1 MAEQDK
7 LSSKGVDQQT
17 VDATGEEKI
26 LDLKAQLE
34 SGVTQAVVID
44 PDWMGAAAALN
55 AGIFSSE
62 YEVKGIPADWKER
75 AQKAWQYFVE
85 EPIVS
90 NTINTWRTFAIGDMI
105 KVSADDD
112 KVREEAEKLS
122 AALAINRFIKDMI
135 LQLLVKGECIGYKRY
150 GTDGKTSDK
159 RGEHNDI
166 VKLICVNPASVEF
179 EFEKGVMVKA
189 VQKPEQTSG
198 VGSQSSGEEI
208 ELPLEQLIHKKWNAP
223 QFSARGNSMVVPA
236 FESIELLRDY
246 RRAQRAIAKRWTTPL
261 RFIQVGGKFGDKVI
275 MPTQKMLD
283 VTRNQINKMD
293 LKSGLV
299 VPFYVKAET
308 YGTEGQVLNTE
319 DKVKEVKEDIIVALG
334 VAKSLVTG
342 DGPNFA
348 TASLAFQKMVVM
360 LKEIKQ
366 VARELLDW
374 FFDDWR
380 EMKGYSDKRLQYIF
394 SDVDLTN
401 QVDVK
406 KLLIEMYDRNL
417 ISKHTMQQ
425 KMDLNPEVEK
435 ANRSKE
441 GTLVDM
447 SWDIKDIVSLVQL
460 GVLSI
465 PTAREMLGIDDK
477 KECEKVAADEQV
489 AAISPYEKLSKSQ
502 RVRSD
507 LGKRTCGECSRYS
520 MEEAKCDVTGEQ
532 RAFDQSACL
541 VFTEEGGEAEVEE
554 E

>member
-1 MAEQDK
+1 MPEK
-7 LSSKGVDQQT
+7 EKTTGVDEQVNQCKT
-17 VDATGEEKI
+17 DAILVDSSRLGT
-26 LDLKAQLE
+26 
-34 SGVTQAVVID
+34 
-44 PDWMGAAAALN
+44 AAAIS
-55 AGIFSSE
+55 GDVFSSE
-62 YEVKGIPADWKER
+62 YEVKGIPGDWKER
-75 AQKAWQYFVE
+75 ARKAWQYYVE

-105 KVSADDD
+105 KVTADDD
-112 KVREEAEKLS
+112 KVREEAERLS
-122 AALAINRFIKDMI
+122 AALGINRFIKDMI

-150 GTDGKTSDK
+150 GTNGKTSNR
-159 RGEHNDI
+159 RGKYNDI
-166 VKLICVNPASVEF
+166 VKLICVNPASVDF
-179 EFEKGVMVKA
+179 EFEKGVLVRA
-189 VQKPEQTSG
+189 VQYPEQSG
-198 VGSQSSGEEI
+198 SSLQNSGEEI

-366 VARELLDW
+366 AARELLDW
-374 FFDDWR
+374 IFDDWR

-435 ANRSKE
+435 ANRAKE

-460 GVLSI
+460 GILSV
-465 PTAREMLGIDDK
+465 PTAREMLGIDEK
-477 KECEKVAADEQV
+477 KEGKKVKDEEQV
-489 AAISPYEKLSKSQ
+489 AAVSPYKKLSKPHKA
-502 RVRSD
+502 RSA
-507 LGKRTCGECSRYS
+507 LENRTCGECVRYL
-520 MEEAKCDVTGEQ
+520 MEEAKCDVTGEA
-532 RAFDQSACL
+532 RAYDQKACL
-541 VFTEEGGEAEVEE
+541 IFSGEEG
-554 E
+554 

>member
-1 MAEQDK
+1 MADDKKKVTGAGARKQRAPSRKEQR
-7 LSSKGVDQQT
+7 
-17 VDATGEEKI
+17 
-26 LDLKAQLE
+26 AQLE
-34 SGVTQAVVID
+34 EGRTQAIILD
-44 PDWMGAAAALN
+44 PSWMGAAAAIN

-62 YEVKGIPADWKER
+62 YEIIGIPADWKER
-75 AQKAWQYFVE
+75 ALKAWEYYVE

-90 NTINTWRTFAIGDMI
+90 NTINTWRTFAIGDTI
-105 KVSADDD
+105 KVTADDD
-112 KVREEAEKLS
+112 KVREEADKLLLI
-122 AALAINRFIKDMI
+122 LAVNRFIKDMI

-159 RGEHNDI
+159 RGEYNDI

-179 EFEKGVMVKA
+179 EFEAGVLVKA
-189 VQKPEQTSG
+189 VQKPEA
-198 VGSQSSGEEI
+198 GSKSADEEI
-208 ELPLEQLIHKKWNAP
+208 ELPLKQLVRMKWNAP
-223 QFSARGNSMVVPA
+223 QFAVRGNSMVVPA

-275 MPTQKMLD
+275 MPTQKMLE

-319 DKVKEVKEDIIVALG
+319 AKVKEVKEDVIVALG

-374 FFDDWR
+374 IFDDWR
-380 EMKGYSDKRLQYIF
+380 EMKGYADKHVRYLF
-394 SDVDLTN
+394 SDIDLTN

-417 ISKHTMQQ
+417 ISKRTMQQ
-425 KMDLNPEVEK
+425 KMDLDPDVEK
-435 ANRSKE
+435 SNRSNE

-447 SWDIKDIVSLVQL
+447 SWDIKDIVALVQL
-460 GVLSI
+460 GILSVS
-465 PTAREMLGIDDK
+465 TAREMLGIEDK
-477 KECEKVAADEQV
+477 KETVKVSSDETNEAV
-489 AAISPYEKLSKSQ
+489 SPYQKVPVTKA
-502 RVRSD
+502 VD
-507 LGKRTCGECSRYS
+507 LQDRICGECIYYQ
-520 MEEAKCDVTGEQ
+520 MEEAVCDGTGEERTFEQ
-532 RAFDQSACL
+532 PACL
-541 VFTEEGGEAEVEE
+541 IFSDEGVEAKVEVENE
-554 E
+554 

>member
-1 MAEQDK
+1 MVK
-7 LSSKGVDQQT
+7 ISNKKT
-17 VDATGEEKI
+17 EENTAFSDLTDSTAQAI
-26 LDLKAQLE
+26 VLDPEK
-34 SGVTQAVVID
+34 
-44 PDWMGAAAALN
+44 MGAAAAIS
-55 AGIFSSE
+55 GGVFSSE

-75 AQKAWQYFVE
+75 AQKAWEYYVE

-90 NTINTWRTFAIGDMI
+90 NTINTWRTFAIGDTI

-112 KVREEAEKLS
+112 KVREEAEKLLAS
-122 AALAINRFIKDMI
+122 LAINRFIKDMI

-150 GTDGKTSDK
+150 GTGGKTSDK
-159 RGEHNDI
+159 RGQHNDI

-179 EFEKGVMVKA
+179 EFEKGILIKA
-189 VQKPEQTSG
+189 VQKPEKMGS
-198 VGSQSSGEEI
+198 GSQSSGDEI

-366 VARELLDW
+366 AARELLDW
-374 FFDDWR
+374 IFDDWR

-425 KMDLNPEVEK
+425 KMDLDPEVEK
-435 ANRSKE
+435 SNRSRE

-460 GVLSI
+460 GILSV

-477 KECEKVAADEQV
+477 KEAKQVEADEKE
-489 AAISPYEKLSKSQ
+489 AAVSPYKKVKPAQ
-502 RVRSD
+502 RAKAEWENRV
-507 LGKRTCGECSRYS
+507 CGECGHYL
-520 MEEAKCDVTGEQ
+520 MEEAKCDVIGEV
-532 RAFDQSACL
+532 RSFDQKACRIFSADAS
-541 VFTEEGGEAEVEE
+541 EREIESR
-554 E
+554 

>member
-1 MAEQDK
+1 MNTKEDK
-7 LSSKGVDQQT
+7 TKTNKVN
-17 VDATGEEKI
+17 A
-26 LDLKAQLE
+26 DLKAQLE
-34 SGVTQAVVID
+34 SGTTHAIVID
-44 PDWMGAAAALN
+44 PDWMGAAAAMN
-55 AGIFSSE
+55 TGVFSSE
-62 YEVKGIPADWKER
+62 YEVRGIPADWKER
-75 AQKAWQYFVE
+75 AQKAWEYYIE

-112 KVREEAEKLS
+112 KVRGEADKLTS
-122 AALAINRFIKDMI
+122 TLSINRFIKDMI
-135 LQLLVKGECIGYKRY
+135 LQLLVKGDCIGYKRY

-159 RGEHNDI
+159 KGEHNDI
-166 VKLICVNPASVEF
+166 VKLICVNPASVEL
-179 EFEKGVMVKA
+179 ELEKGVMTKA
-189 VQKPEQTSG
+189 MQKPEKTTGS
-198 VGSQSSGEEI
+198 GSQNSEDEL
-208 ELPLEQLIHKKWNAP
+208 ELPLDQLVHKKWNAP
-223 QFSARGNSMVVPA
+223 EFSARGNSMVVPA

-374 FFDDWR
+374 IFDDWK
-380 EMKGYSDKRLQYIF
+380 EMKGYAEKRLQYIF

-435 ANRSKE
+435 ANRTKE

-460 GVLSI
+460 RILSAS
-465 PTAREMLGIDDK
+465 TAREMLGIDDK
-477 KECEKVAADEQV
+477 KEGIKVKEDEQT
-489 AAISPYEKLSKSQ
+489 AAVSPYEKVVQPMSIIAELAEK
-502 RVRSD
+502 
-507 LGKRTCGECSRYS
+507 TCGECVNYS
-520 MEEAKCDVTGEQ
+520 MEEAKCQLTGEGCEFT
-532 RAFDQSACL
+532 RHVCL
-541 VFTEEGGEAEVEE
+541 LFGTVVEEVENDAG
-554 E
+554 

>member
-1 MAEQDK
+1 MTEQDK
-7 LSSKGVDQQT
+7 LSSDNVDQQT
-17 VDATGEEKI
+17 ADAADEEKI
-26 LDLKAQLE
+26 QALKAQLE
-34 SGVTQAVVID
+34 SGFTQAVVID
-44 PDWMGAAAALN
+44 PDWMGAAAAIS
-55 AGIFSSE
+55 AGVFSSE

-75 AQKAWQYFVE
+75 AQKSWEYYLE

-90 NTINTWRTFAIGDMI
+90 NTINTWRTFAIGDTI

-112 KVREEAEKLS
+112 KVREEAEKL
-122 AALAINRFIKDMI
+122 LASLSINRFIKDMI

-159 RGEHNDI
+159 RGQHNDI

-179 EFEKGVMVKA
+179 EFEKGILIKA
-189 VQKPEQTSG
+189 LQKPEKMGTG
-198 VGSQSSGEEI
+198 AQSSGDEV
-208 ELPLEQLIHKKWNAP
+208 ELPLEQLVHKKWNAP

-366 VARELLDW
+366 AARELLDW
-374 FFDDWR
+374 IFDDWR
-380 EMKGYSDKRLQYIF
+380 EMKRYSDKRLQYIF

-425 KMDLNPEVEK
+425 KMDLDPEVEK
-435 ANRSKE
+435 SNRSRE

-460 GVLSI
+460 GILSV

-477 KECEKVAADEQV
+477 KEAKQVEADEKE
-489 AAISPYEKLSKSQ
+489 AAVSPYRKVKPSQ
-502 RVRSD
+502 RAKAEEESRV
-507 LGKRTCGECSRYS
+507 CGECGHYL
-520 MEEAKCDVTGEQ
+520 MEEAKCDVIGET
-532 RAFDQSACL
+532 RSFDQKACR
-541 VFTEEGGEAEVEE
+541 VFSEEVSERENASR
-554 E
+554 

>member
-1 MAEQDK
+1 
-7 LSSKGVDQQT
+7 
-17 VDATGEEKI
+17 
-26 LDLKAQLE
+26 
-34 SGVTQAVVID
+34 
-44 PDWMGAAAALN
+44 
-55 AGIFSSE
+55 
-62 YEVKGIPADWKER
+62 
-75 AQKAWQYFVE
+75 
-85 EPIVS
+85 
-90 NTINTWRTFAIGDMI
+90 
-105 KVSADDD
+105 
-112 KVREEAEKLS
+112 
-122 AALAINRFIKDMI
+122 MI
-135 LQLLVKGECIGYKRY
+135 LQLLVKGECIGYKCY
-150 GTDGKTSDK
+150 GTGGKTSDK
-159 RGEHNDI
+159 RGQHNDI
-166 VKLICVNPASVEF
+166 VKLICVNPASVDF
-179 EFEKGVMVKA
+179 EFEKGILAKA
-189 VQKPEQTSG
+189 VQKPEKMGS
-198 VGSQSSGEEI
+198 GSQSSGDEI

-366 VARELLDW
+366 AARELLDW
-374 FFDDWR
+374 IFDDWR

-425 KMDLNPEVEK
+425 KMDLDPEVEK
-435 ANRSKE
+435 SNRTRE

-460 GVLSI
+460 GILSV

-477 KECEKVAADEQV
+477 KEGAKVEKEKQASAE
-489 AAISPYEKLSKSQ
+489 SPYEKIRPLKTIAGSAVK
-502 RVRSD
+502 
-507 LGKRTCGECSRYS
+507 TCGECGNYS
-520 MEEAKCDVTGEQ
+520 MEEAKCQLTGEE
-532 RAFDQSACL
+532 REFTHLSCL
-541 VFTEEGGEAEVEE
+541 LFGEE
-554 E
+554 EAKK

>member
-1 MAEQDK
+1 MKTKQAKTKTDGAAK
-7 LSSKGVDQQT
+7 QT
-17 VDATGEEKI
+17 ADAKANEMNP
-26 LDLKAQLE
+26 DLKAQLE
-34 SGVTQAVVID
+34 SGVTHAVVID

-55 AGIFSSE
+55 AGVFSSE
-62 YEVKGIPADWKER
+62 YEVRGIPADWKER
-75 AQKAWQYFVE
+75 AQKAWEYYLE

-90 NTINTWRTFAIGDMI
+90 NTINTWRTFAIGDTI

-112 KVREEAEKLS
+112 KVREEAEKQLTL
-122 AALAINRFIKDMI
+122 LAINRFIKDMI

-159 RGEHNDI
+159 IGQHNDI

-179 EFEKGVMVKA
+179 EFAKGTMMKA
-189 VQKPEQTSG
+189 AQKPEQTTGAGSSNSG
-198 VGSQSSGEEI
+198 DEI
-208 ELPLEQLIHKKWNAP
+208 ELPLEQLVHKKWNAP

-374 FFDDWR
+374 IFDDWR
-380 EMKGYSDKRLQYIF
+380 EMKGYSEKRLQYIF

-425 KMDLNPEVEK
+425 KMDLDPEVEK
-435 ANRSKE
+435 SNRSRE

-460 GVLSI
+460 GILSV
-465 PTAREMLGIDDK
+465 PTARDMLGIDDK
-477 KECEKVAADEQV
+477 KEGDKVAVDKQ
-489 AAISPYEKLSKSQ
+489 AAAVSPYEKVSQPLSAFAGLADKA
-502 RVRSD
+502 
-507 LGKRTCGECSRYS
+507 CGECSNYS
-520 MEEAKCDVTGEQ
+520 MEDAICQLTGEE
-532 RAFDQSACL
+532 REFTHLACL
-541 VFTEEGGEAEVEE
+541 IFDSDNER
-554 E
+554 